1 MILTQN
7 VLNCKIFSLR
17 YLSHIFM
24 NVFHFC
30 ISILNIL
37 LSLLKIFLKF
47 RNNINLF
54 RFLNFVVNFDAYL
67 LNWFLDLQC
76 FTCLKGRDSQW
87 RRLLEFSFNL
97 LKNSL
102 RLLLNRFFN
111 SFSFFFRLLCRF
123 FKHFCS

>member
-7 VLNCKIFSLR
+7 VLNCKIFSLW

-37 LSLLKIFLKF
+37 LSLLRIFLKF
-47 RNNINLF
+47 RNDINLF

-67 LNWFLDLQC
+67 LNWLLNLQC
-76 FTCLKGRDSQW
+76 FTSLKGRDSQW

-111 SFSFFFRLLCRF
+111 SFSFFFCLLCWF